1 MLSNRNSND
10 TSRSSMTVSL
20 AYNTVCLTCHKKFPL
35 STWTSYLFTTTGSII
50 FVLEGELQ
58 PFSEVECTL
67 AAFFVF
73 LCLVK

>member
-1 MLSNRNSND
+1 
-10 TSRSSMTVSL
+10 MTLQGAASVSV

-35 STWTSYLFTTTGSII
+35 STWTSYFFTTTGSII
-50 FVLEGELQ
+50 FMLEGELQ
-58 PFSEVECTL
+58 PFSDVECAL